1 MLNNHLYN
9 LFSVTT
15 EESRSL
21 WRLKN
26 VYKED
31 SSHCEECKKLC
42 EELITT
48 KEEQVEKLKELVKKH
63 L

>member
-9 LFSVTT
+9 LHSIIT

-21 WRLKN
+21 WRLKDI
-26 VYKED
+26 YKED
-31 SSHCEECKKLC
+31 AKGCEECQKLC
-42 EELITT
+42 EELIKH
-48 KEEQVEKLKELVKKH
+48 KEEDIDKLEASIKKH